1 MHQHQTMDNNNKIN
15 VLLADDHEVVRA
27 GYCRLFEA
35 TPDITVV
42 AEAEDGES
50 AYRQYFKYQPD
61 VLVMDISMPG
71 IDGLEAS
78 RKILAKDRG
87 AKILIFSV
95 YENEVYLTRA
105 LDLGVLGYISKRS
118 ASQVMIDAVRKI
130 ASGTSYVGQEMMPY
144 LVKSRNSE
152 DGGPISTLS
161 PREFEVF
168 LLLADSK
175 SVNEIAELLNLSPKT
190 VGHHYTHL
198 KNKLGISDI
207 AGLTRLAIRHD
218 LMNP

>member
-1 MHQHQTMDNNNKIN
+1 MNNKTIN

-35 TPDITVV
+35 THDITVV
-42 AEAEDGES
+42 AEAKDGES
-50 AYRQYFKYQPD
+50 ACRLYCEHRPD

-78 RKILAKDRG
+78 RKILARDEA

-95 YENEVYLTRA
+95 FENEVYLTRA
-105 LDLGVLGYISKRS
+105 LDLGVLGYITKRS
-118 ASQVMIDAVRKI
+118 ASQVMIEAVRQI
-130 ASGTSYVGQEMMPY
+130 ATGSAYIGQEMMPY
-144 LVKSRNSE
+144 LVKARSTE
-152 DGGPISTLS
+152 DGDPISALS

-175 SVNEIAELLNLSPKT
+175 SVNEIADLLNLSPKT

-198 KNKLGISDI
+198 RSKLGINDI
-207 AGLTRLAIRHD
+207 AGLTRLAIRHGLID
-218 LMNP
+218 A

>member
-1 MHQHQTMDNNNKIN
+1 MSGNNIKI
-15 VLLADDHEVVRA
+15 LLADDHEVVRA
-27 GYCRLFEA
+27 GYCRLLEA

-50 AYRQYFKYQPD
+50 AYTKFFEYQPD

-78 RKILAKDRG
+78 RKILAKDNE

-95 YENEVYLTRA
+95 YENEVYLSRA

-118 ASQVMIDAVRKI
+118 ASQVMIDAVRQI
-130 ASGTSYVGQEMMPY
+130 ASGNLYVGQEMMPY
-144 LVKSRNSE
+144 LLKSRNAE
-152 DGGPISTLS
+152 DGDALSILS

-175 SVNEIAELLNLSPKT
+175 SVNEIATLLNLSPKT

-198 KNKLGISDI
+198 KNKLGINDI
-207 AGLTRLAIRHD
+207 SGLTRLAIRQG
-218 LMNP
+218 LMDA

>member
-1 MHQHQTMDNNNKIN
+1 MKTDNIS

-27 GYCRLFEA
+27 GYCRLLEA
-35 TPDITVV
+35 TDDINVI
-42 AEAEDGES
+42 AEASDGES
-50 AYRQYFKYQPD
+50 AYTLFFEHKPD

-78 RKILAKDRG
+78 RKILAKDKD
-87 AKILIFSV
+87 AKILVFSV

-118 ASQVMIDAVRKI
+118 ASQVMIEAVRKI
-130 ASGTSYVGQEMMPY
+130 ATGTSYVGQEMMSF
-144 LVKSRNSE
+144 LVQSRNSE
-152 DGGPISTLS
+152 DGDPISTLS

-198 KNKLGISDI
+198 KNKLGINDI
-207 AGLTRLAIRHD
+207 AGLTRLAIRQG
-218 LMNP
+218 LMTP

>member
-1 MHQHQTMDNNNKIN
+1 MNKDNIR

-27 GYCRLFEA
+27 GYCRLLEA
-35 TPDITVV
+35 TNDITVI
-42 AEAEDGES
+42 AEASDGEA
-50 AYRQYFKYQPD
+50 AYRMFFEHQPD
-61 VLVMDISMPG
+61 VLVIDISMPG

-78 RKILAKDRG
+78 RKILAKDKA
-87 AKILIFSV
+87 AKILVFSV

-118 ASQVMIDAVRKI
+118 ASQVMIDAVRNI
-130 ASGTSYVGQEMMPY
+130 ASGTLYVGQEMMPY
-144 LVKSRNSE
+144 LMQSRNAE
-152 DGGPISTLS
+152 DGDPISTLS

-175 SVNEIAELLNLSPKT
+175 SINEIAELLNLSPKT

-198 KNKLGISDI
+198 RNKLGINDI
-207 AGLTRLAIRHD
+207 AGLTRLAIRQG
-218 LMNP
+218 LMTP

>member
-1 MHQHQTMDNNNKIN
+1 MNKNKIN

-35 TPDITVV
+35 TPDINVV

-50 AYRQYFKYQPD
+50 AYRAYFEHQPD

-78 RKILAKDRG
+78 RKILAKDKA
-87 AKILIFSV
+87 AKILVFSV

-118 ASQVMIDAVRKI
+118 ASQVMIEAVRQI
-130 ASGTSYVGQEMMPY
+130 ASGTLYVGQEMMPY
-144 LVKSRNSE
+144 LVKARNAE
-152 DGGPISTLS
+152 DGDIMSALS

-168 LLLADSK
+168 LLLADSQ
-175 SVNEIAELLNLSPKT
+175 SVNEIAQLLNLSPKT
-190 VGHHYTHL
+190 VGHHYTNL
-198 KNKLGISDI
+198 RNKLGINDI
-207 AGLTRLAIRHD
+207 SGLTRLAIRHG
-218 LMNP
+218 LMNA

>member
-1 MHQHQTMDNNNKIN
+1 MNSKNKIN

-27 GYCRLFEA
+27 GYCRLLEA

-50 AYRQYFKYQPD
+50 AYRAYFKHQPD

-78 RKILAKDRG
+78 RKILARDKT

-118 ASQVMIDAVRKI
+118 ASQVMIEAVRQI
-130 ASGTSYVGQEMMPY
+130 ASGALYVGQEMMPY
-144 LVKSRNSE
+144 LVKSRNAE
-152 DGGPISTLS
+152 DGDIMSALS

-190 VGHHYTHL
+190 VGHHYTNL
-198 KNKLGISDI
+198 RNKLGINDI
-207 AGLTRLAIRHD
+207 AGLTRLAIRHG
-218 LMNP
+218 LMNA

>member
-1 MHQHQTMDNNNKIN
+1 MSINNIS

-27 GYCRLFEA
+27 GYCRLLEA
-35 TPDITVV
+35 TSDITVV

-50 AYRQYFKYQPD
+50 ACTCYFKYQPD
-61 VLVMDISMPG
+61 VLIMDISMPG
-71 IDGLEAS
+71 IDGIEAS
-78 RKILAKDRG
+78 RKILARDKN

-95 YENEVYLTRA
+95 FENEVYLKRA
-105 LDLGVLGYISKRS
+105 LDIGVLGYITKRS
-118 ASQVMIDAVRKI
+118 ASQVMIDAVRQI
-130 ASGTSYVGQEMMPY
+130 ASGALYVGQEMMPY
-144 LVKSRNSE
+144 LVKSRDSE
-152 DGGPISTLS
+152 NGNPLSILS

-198 KNKLGISDI
+198 KNKLDINDI
-207 AGLTRLAIRHD
+207 AGITRLAIRQG
-218 LMNP
+218 LINA

>member
-1 MHQHQTMDNNNKIN
+1 MKNSKIR
-15 VLLADDHEVVRA
+15 VLIADDHEVVRA
-27 GYCRLFEA
+27 GYCRLLEA
-35 TPDITVV
+35 TDDIKVI
-42 AEAEDGES
+42 AEADDGES
-50 AYRQYFKYQPD
+50 AYTLFFEHKPD

-78 RKILAKDRG
+78 RKILAKDKE
-87 AKILIFSV
+87 AKILVFSV

-118 ASQVMIDAVRKI
+118 ASQVMIEAVRKI
-130 ASGTSYVGQEMMPY
+130 STGTSYVGQEMMPY
-144 LVKSRNSE
+144 LMQARNSE
-152 DGGPISTLS
+152 DGDPISTLS

-198 KNKLGISDI
+198 KSKLGINDI
-207 AGLTRLAIRHD
+207 AGLTRLSIRQG
-218 LMNP
+218 LMTP

>member
-1 MHQHQTMDNNNKIN
+1 MNNKGIT

-27 GYCRLFEA
+27 GYCRLLEA
-35 TPDITVV
+35 TDDITVV
-42 AEAEDGES
+42 AEASDGES
-50 AYRQYFKYQPD
+50 AYRRYFEVQPD
-61 VLVMDISMPG
+61 VLVMDISMQG

-78 RKILAKDRG
+78 RKILAKDSE

-118 ASQVMIDAVRKI
+118 ASQVMIDAVRQI
-130 ASGTSYVGQEMMPY
+130 AAGTLYVGQEMMPY
-144 LVKSRNSE
+144 LVKARNTE
-152 DGGPISTLS
+152 DSDPLSVLS

-175 SVNEIAELLNLSPKT
+175 SVNKIAELLNLSPKT

-198 KNKLGISDI
+198 RSKLGINDI
-207 AGLTRLAIRHD
+207 AGLTRLAIRHGLID
-218 LMNP
+218 A

>member
-1 MHQHQTMDNNNKIN
+1 MNKNKIN

-35 TPDITVV
+35 TPDIKVV
-42 AEAEDGES
+42 AEAEDGET
-50 AYRQYFKYQPD
+50 AYQRYFEHKPD

-78 RKILAKDRG
+78 RKILAKDKE

-105 LDLGVLGYISKRS
+105 LDLGVLGYITKRS

-130 ASGTSYVGQEMMPY
+130 SSGESYIGQEMMQH
-144 LVKSRNSE
+144 LMKSRKS
-152 DGGPISTLS
+152 DSGDSISTLS

-175 SVNEIAELLNLSPKT
+175 SINQIADLLNLSPKT
-190 VGHHYTHL
+190 VGHHYTNL
-198 KNKLGISDI
+198 RNKLGINDI
-207 AGLTRLAIRHD
+207 AGLTRLAIRHE
-218 LMNP
+218 LVTP

>member
-1 MHQHQTMDNNNKIN
+1 VVINNIS

-27 GYCRLFEA
+27 GYCRLLEA
-35 TPDITVV
+35 THDITVV

-50 AYRQYFKYQPD
+50 AYTNYFEHQPD

-78 RKILAKDRG
+78 RKILAKDKN

-118 ASQVMIDAVRKI
+118 ASQVMIDAVRQI
-130 ASGTSYVGQEMMPY
+130 ASGTLFVGQEMMPF
-144 LVKSRNSE
+144 LVKSRNSN
-152 DGGPISTLS
+152 DGDPLSTLS

-190 VGHHYTHL
+190 VGHHCTHL
-198 KNKLGISDI
+198 KNKLGINDI
-207 AGLTRLAIRHD
+207 TGLTRLAIRQG
-218 LMNP
+218 LINA

>member
-1 MHQHQTMDNNNKIN
+1 MKTDNIS

-27 GYCRLFEA
+27 GYCRLLEA
-35 TPDITVV
+35 TDDIKVI
-42 AEAEDGES
+42 AEASDGES
-50 AYRQYFKYQPD
+50 AYTLFFEHKPD

-78 RKILAKDRG
+78 RKILAKDKE
-87 AKILIFSV
+87 AKILVFSV

-118 ASQVMIDAVRKI
+118 ASQVMIEAVRKI
-130 ASGTSYVGQEMMPY
+130 ATGTSYVGQEMMPF
-144 LVKSRNSE
+144 LVQSRNSE
-152 DGGPISTLS
+152 DGAPISSLS

-198 KNKLGISDI
+198 KNKLGINDI
-207 AGLTRLAIRHD
+207 AGLTRLAIRQG
-218 LMNP
+218 LMTP

>member
-1 MHQHQTMDNNNKIN
+1 MKTDNIS

-27 GYCRLFEA
+27 GYCRLLEA
-35 TPDITVV
+35 TDDIKVI
-42 AEAEDGES
+42 AEASDGES
-50 AYRQYFKYQPD
+50 AYTLFFEHKPD

-78 RKILAKDRG
+78 RKILAKDKE
-87 AKILIFSV
+87 AKILVFSV

-118 ASQVMIDAVRKI
+118 ASQVMIEAVRKI
-130 ASGTSYVGQEMMPY
+130 ATGTSYVGQEMMPF
-144 LVKSRNSE
+144 LVQSRNSE
-152 DGGPISTLS
+152 DGDPISSLS

-198 KNKLGISDI
+198 KNKLGINDI
-207 AGLTRLAIRHD
+207 AGLTRLAIRQG
-218 LMNP
+218 LMTP